1 MILELTVRNYALID
15 SLRVEFAPGLNIF
28 TGETGAGKSILVDA
42 MGLVLG
48 DRASSG
54 VVRKGSTR
62 AEISAI
68 FNISKNK
75 PAVRALKELSLTNDD
90 DPSQLYIRRE
100 VDVEGR
106 SRAFVND
113 RPVSLSVL
121 SEPCG
126 AARELH
132 GQHENQ
138 QLLKNAAQR
147 FCSTAT
153 AKMSPCAKKP
163 PRRIRPERHSP
174 PTAKFTA
181 FGKKRIS
188 A

>member
-100 VDVEGR
+100 VDVED
-106 SRAFVND
+106 V
-113 RPVSLSVL
+113 P
-121 SEPCG
+121 
-126 AARELH
+126 ARL
-132 GQHENQ
+132 
-138 QLLKNAAQR
+138 
-147 FCSTAT
+147 
-153 AKMSPCAKKP
+153 
-163 PRRIRPERHSP
+163 
-174 PTAKFTA
+174 
-181 FGKKRIS
+181 
-188 A
+188 